1 MDSGVRVDGPI
12 DLGPNSSQ
20 VVLKVATPHFKT
32 IDATEAANNTVT
44 ISTTERLAPI
54 VMKNI
59 KDLNL
64 GAGVTLRPDVKN
76 ISSIDDDDLVERSTI
91 TGNINVAQGA
101 VLDLTVLM
109 HDPKT
114 LALPT
119 TNISGTGKVLIPSGG
134 SSLSLAGANGV
145 TFEIQNVGDN
155 NHVVAGHQ
163 YILPRATSYT
173 LSAKN
178 PEEGI
183 TYDNGQAVAQQT
195 PPPAPQKTLSLE
207 IFKVTDK
214 ATAAIS
220 VDIDP
225 FNDKAPEEFLAE
237 VKAEL
242 QKKPELAR
250 FIVLKGGEHKPVR
263 DVTERK
269 DTIKW
274 YIQEAGKVVI
284 TGDPAGSKDVPFDV
298 AWNEAGTEQVVTYT
312 LGTPPQTHVY
322 KNTGVIVANPT
333 APVTVP
339 QAQFF
344 SSIPVTLEPRTST
357 LAVVPEEDPTRT
369 LMAVDEAAYAA
380 PYTPAAKKAL
390 IFAELA
396 KLPAQEY
403 ILLEDSAVMT
413 DEPNT
418 PSASIVW
425 KAKKAGKLVMPAGK
439 PAQAFTVTTTN
450 SGQTVSYTVPNPP
463 TGKEYRIGGKAV
475 TPGQSVTLEGDA
487 RFAVVVVEEVNVA
500 NGESNAGGNTN
511 DTPKVP
517 DTGTPKVPDTGAG
530 NGANSPKPGT
540 FGTATRPADA
550 TVGQTPQPE
559 KGATTSK
566 ATNDTTSVKT
576 PAQPKLAATGMNS
589 GAMGVLAVLAAL
601 CGAFVL
607 LRRRK

>member
-1 MDSGVRVDGPI
+1 MTPKSKLYIKKDVTFENVTLGATMERANTPFRIFANGHRLTFKNVNTVGHTSAVAPTIYTGQVSNGDGTGMHGVVVFENSNANTRVAGFFGGNQGLGASSQAESDIPATIDLDSGVRVDGPI

-134 SSLSLAGANGV
+134 SSLTLAGANGV

-339 QAQFF
+339 QAHFF

-369 LMAVDEAAYAA
+369 LMAVDEAA
-380 PYTPAAKKAL
+380 
-390 IFAELA
+390 
-396 KLPAQEY
+396 
-403 ILLEDSAVMT
+403 
-413 DEPNT
+413 
-418 PSASIVW
+418 
-425 KAKKAGKLVMPAGK
+425 
-439 PAQAFTVTTTN
+439 
-450 SGQTVSYTVPNPP
+450 
-463 TGKEYRIGGKAV
+463 
-475 TPGQSVTLEGDA
+475 
-487 RFAVVVVEEVNVA
+487 
-500 NGESNAGGNTN
+500 
-511 DTPKVP
+511 
-517 DTGTPKVPDTGAG
+517 
-530 NGANSPKPGT
+530 
-540 FGTATRPADA
+540 
-550 TVGQTPQPE
+550 
-559 KGATTSK
+559 
-566 ATNDTTSVKT
+566 
-576 PAQPKLAATGMNS
+576 
-589 GAMGVLAVLAAL
+589 
-601 CGAFVL
+601 
-607 LRRRK
+607 